1 MGATIIESNKRFWLV
16 FTMPRLRVARQRTES
31 VPFCFVRSTLRLKNP
46 VKFGRRSATFP
57 VFFSFV
63 LRCAHNCGRAAHET
77 SSIAGRT
84 QRPTVKHHAADA
96 EPRQSTETR

>member
-57 VFFSFV
+57 VFFFV
-63 LRCAHNCGRAAHET
+63 RFT
-77 SSIAGRT
+77 MRT
-84 QRPTVKHHAADA
+84 
-96 EPRQSTETR
+96 